1 MVLSIFFEEMSIE
14 IDWPSLSPLLAKT
27 LTDQLNRIL
36 PSVPLPSF
44 LDPIIIQ
51 SVEFGDSPPDI
62 QLIDIRDIS
71 KAFSD
76 ADIRAQSSRS
86 HTSNSTPQQNC
97 HSTAPSPAEWYP
109 SESDSRFLGSRPSP
123 SIATSF
129 NANRSQQA
137 VETPRDHGAF
147 LAPTEPNLPDW
158 RNPHQPPRAHEPRL
172 SSPQTRSSSSSQPSL
187 ELHLRV
193 TYSGNMRIDLST
205 ALVLNHPAPLFMSL
219 PVKMRVMGFVFAAEV
234 ILAIEGDR
242 SRCHCTIIEP
252 TPNPDEEVDDGLHP
266 SELTPGARILPEML
280 IQTEVGNADKH
291 VLRNV
296 GKVERFLLDTLRR
309 IICDELLFPTFQT
322 FDWS

>member
-1 MVLSIFFEEMSIE
+1 MSLE
-14 IDWPSLSPLLAKT
+14 LDWTSLSPLLAKT

-36 PSVPLPSF
+36 PSVPLPTF

-51 SVEFGDSPPDI
+51 SVEFGDSSPEI
-62 QLIDIRDIS
+62 QIIDIRDIS

-86 HTSNSTPQQNC
+86 QQNYNE
-97 HSTAPSPAEWYP
+97 SASPSPADRYP
-109 SESDSRFLGSRPSP
+109 PDSDSRFLGSRPSP

-129 NANRSQQA
+129 NANRSHQA
-137 VETPRDHGAF
+137 VETPRDHAAF
-147 LAPTEPNLPDW
+147 LTPTNSNFSDW
-158 RNPHQPPRAHEPRL
+158 RNTQQSSRAHEPRL
-172 SSPQTRSSSSSQPSL
+172 PSPQTRSSSSQPSL

-219 PVKMRVMGFVFAAEV
+219 PVKMRVMGFVCAAEV
-234 ILAIEGDR
+234 ILAIEADR
-242 SRCHCTIIEP
+242 SRCHCTIMEP
-252 TPNPDEEVDDGLHP
+252 TANSEEEVDDGLHP

-280 IQTEVGNADKH
+280 IHTEVGNADKH

-309 IICDELLFPTFQT
+309 IICDELLFPYFQLIRHC
-322 FDWS
+322 FAI